1 MKQYLQKLINH
12 QGLSRQEAHCALV
25 EIGEGQQN
33 DFQITA
39 FISAFLMRPIK
50 VEELQGFR
58 DALLE
63 LCVPLDFSDFST
75 IDVCGTGGDGK
86 NTFNVSTLSSIVSAA
101 VGLKVVKHGN
111 YSVSSKCG
119 SSDVLEYLGVKF
131 STNQDLL
138 KKQLDKASICFLHA
152 PLFHPALKN
161 VSNIRKS
168 LGVKTFFNMLGP
180 MVNPA
185 KPQNQLVG
193 VFSLE
198 LLRLYHYLYQDS
210 GINHN
215 IIHALDGYD
224 EISLTGATKYAGIK
238 GEGLISPSDFGV
250 DTLSADSIYGGN
262 GVEDAATI
270 FKSVLAGNGTIAQSN
285 VVCANAAM
293 AIATYY
299 KEINH
304 SDAFSLAKEAL
315 LSGKAELVFNN
326 LLNNQ

>member
-1 MKQYLQKLINH
+1 MKTYLNKLINH
-12 QGLSRQEAHCALV
+12 QSLTREEAKAALV
-25 EIGEGQQN
+25 KIGQGFDNQY
-33 DFQITA
+33 QITA

-63 LCVPLDFSDFST
+63 LCVPIDMSDFKT

-111 YSVSSKCG
+111 YSVSSQCG
-119 SSDVLEYLGVKF
+119 SSDVLEYMGVKF
-131 STNQDLL
+131 TNDEAKL
-138 KKQLDKASICFLHA
+138 KQQLDKTGICFLHA

-161 VSNIRKS
+161 VGPVRKA
-168 LGVKTFFNMLGP
+168 LGIKTFFNMLGP

-185 KPQNQLVG
+185 VPQHQLVG

-210 GINHN
+210 GVKHT

-224 EISLTGATKYAGIK
+224 EISLTGATKFAGIH

-250 DTLSADSIYGGN
+250 KPQSAESIYGGET
-262 GVEDAATI
+262 VKEAADI
-270 FKSVLAGNGTIAQSN
+270 FTSVLEGNGTEQQNN
-285 VVCANAAM
+285 VVSANAAL
-293 AIATYY
+293 AITTYY
-299 KEINH
+299 KEINTA
-304 SDAFSLAKEAL
+304 DAFVLAKEAL
-315 LSGKAELVFNN
+315 LSKKALAVFKNVIN
-326 LLNNQ
+326 HQ

>member
-1 MKQYLQKLINH
+1 MKTYLNKLINH
-12 QGLSRQEAHCALV
+12 QSLTREEAKAALV
-25 EIGEGQQN
+25 KIGQGFDNQY
-33 DFQITA
+33 QITA

-63 LCVPLDFSDFST
+63 LCVPINMSDFKT

-111 YSVSSKCG
+111 YSVSSQCG
-119 SSDVLEYLGVKF
+119 SSDVLEYMGVKF
-131 STNQDLL
+131 TNDESKL
-138 KKQLDKASICFLHA
+138 KQQLDKTGICFLHA

-161 VSNIRKS
+161 VGPVRKA
-168 LGVKTFFNMLGP
+168 LGIKTFFNMLGP

-185 KPQNQLVG
+185 VPQHQLVG

-198 LLRLYHYLYQDS
+198 LLRLYNYLYQDS
-210 GINHN
+210 GVKHT

-224 EISLTGATKYAGIK
+224 EISLTGATKFAGIH

-250 DTLSADSIYGGN
+250 KSQSAESIYGGET
-262 GVEDAATI
+262 VKEAANI
-270 FKSVLAGNGTIAQSN
+270 FSSVLEGQGTEQQNN
-285 VVCANAAM
+285 VISANAAL
-293 AIATYY
+293 AITTYY
-299 KEINH
+299 NEIDLA
-304 SDAFSLAKEAL
+304 DAFVLAKEAII
-315 LSGKAELVFNN
+315 GKKALEVFKNI
-326 LLNNQ
+326 LNHQ

>member
-1 MKQYLQKLINH
+1 MKSYLQKLINH
-12 QGLSRQEAHCALV
+12 QSLTREEAKQALV
-25 EIGEGQQN
+25 KIGEGYEN
-33 DFQITA
+33 EYQITA
-39 FISAFLMRPIK
+39 FVTAFLMRPIK

-63 LCVPLDFSDFST
+63 LCVPLNFSDFET

-86 NTFNVSTLSSIVSAA
+86 NTFNVSTLSSIVSSAA
-101 VGLKVVKHGN
+101 GLKVVKHGN
-111 YSVSSKCG
+111 TSVSSKCG
-119 SSDVLEYLGVKF
+119 SSDVLAYMGVKF
-131 STNQDLL
+131 TNDESSL
-138 KKQLDKASICFLHA
+138 KKQLDKSGICFLHA

-161 VSNIRKS
+161 VAPVRKA

-185 KPQNQLVG
+185 NPQFQLVG

-210 GINHN
+210 GVKHT

-224 EISLTGATKYAGIK
+224 EISLTGATKFAGIH

-250 DTLSADSIYGGN
+250 SANTAASIYGGE
-262 GVEDAATI
+262 GIEDAAAI
-270 FKSVLAGNGTIAQSN
+270 FSKVLEGNGTEAQNN
-285 VVCANAAM
+285 VVCANSAM

-299 KEINH
+299 KEINF
-304 SDAFSLAKEAL
+304 SDAFQLAKEAL
-315 LSGKAELVFNN
+315 LSKKALEVFKNV
-326 LLNNQ
+326 LKHQ

>member
-1 MKQYLQKLINH
+1 MKTYLNKLINH
-12 QGLSRQEAHCALV
+12 QSLTREEAKAALV
-25 EIGEGQQN
+25 KIGQGFDNQY
-33 DFQITA
+33 QITA

-63 LCVPLDFSDFST
+63 LCVPINMSDFKT

-111 YSVSSKCG
+111 YSVSSQCG
-119 SSDVLEYLGVKF
+119 SSDVLEYMGVKF
-131 STNQDLL
+131 TNDESKL
-138 KKQLDKASICFLHA
+138 KQQLDKTGICFLHA

-161 VSNIRKS
+161 VGPVRKA
-168 LGVKTFFNMLGP
+168 LGIKTFFNMLGP

-185 KPQNQLVG
+185 VPQHQLVG

-198 LLRLYHYLYQDS
+198 LLRLYNYLYQDS
-210 GINHN
+210 GVKHT

-224 EISLTGATKYAGIK
+224 EISLTGATKFAGIH

-250 DTLSADSIYGGN
+250 ETQSAESIYGGET
-262 GVEDAATI
+262 VKEAADI
-270 FKSVLAGNGTIAQSN
+270 FTNVLEGRGTEQQNN
-285 VVCANAAM
+285 VVSANAAL
-293 AIATYY
+293 AITTYY
-299 KEINH
+299 NEIELA
-304 SDAFSLAKEAL
+304 DAFVLAKEAIE
-315 LSGKAELVFNN
+315 GKKALEVFKNV
-326 LLNNQ
+326 LNHQ